1 MSTTE
6 PDYSAKVTR
15 QYDKNNK
22 DVKQNITDIEGNPIV
37 NDEKF
42 DEVLSEAFKL
52 YEGEIFTGP
61 PPIDIQY
68 MSKDA
73 FLDYTEANGS
83 YKKFKSSTSKMLD
96 NQYTKRVK
104 LSDNS
109 EENFLNAGLAL
120 VANRAMDCSRMF
132 SYPRTY
138 LINLNLAINPDTE
151 IEANPRPNIRDY
163 QRLIFVKTEWDDD
176 SNSHYNQIVII
187 DLAPYSTEVPNLKK
201 LAIPCNVYQ
210 FDLLSVHYY
219 YTYPTLL
226 GITNY
231 TSPQYKYVNPTGID
245 TKDFLKF
252 YFSKESDDNFVLE
265 LQKQMHFKMTDFLT
279 TYEKAYVK
287 SITDPLATKIQP
299 YIHPLQELHLATL
312 YIVDYYSRNR
322 ESPAYQFRKINETS
336 KTHNVLLYICNN
348 MEKIK
353 TVYNAAIHLG
363 FLVTQLPVDEQQH
376 LMFVM
381 NTRLDVEKF
390 KAIDGMINKTQQP
403 TLQKK

>member
-1 MSTTE
+1 MSATE

-15 QYDKNNK
+15 QYNKENK
-22 DVKQNITDIEGNPIV
+22 DVKQNITEINGTTIV

-52 YEGEIFTGP
+52 YEGEIFTG

-104 LSDNS
+104 LSDKS
-109 EENFLNAGLAL
+109 DQNFLNAGIAL

-138 LINLNLAINPDTE
+138 LINLNLAINPDIE
-151 IEANPRPNIRDY
+151 IEVNPRPNIRDY
-163 QRLIFVKTEWDDD
+163 QRLILVKTEWDTD
-176 SNSHYNQIVII
+176 SQSHYNQIVII
-187 DLAPYSTEVPNLKK
+187 DLAPYSIKGSDLKK
-201 LAIPCNVYQ
+201 IAIPCNVYQ
-210 FDLLSVHYY
+210 FDFLSLNYY
-219 YTYPTLL
+219 YTYPTTFL
-226 GITNY
+226 GVQNIANA
-231 TSPQYKYVNPTGID
+231 QYKYVDPSKIIT
-245 TKDFLKF
+245 TDFLKS
-252 YFSKESDDNFVLE
+252 YFSEESDNGFE
-265 LQKQMHFKMTDFLT
+265 LKIIKNQTFKLTDIL
-279 TYEKAYVK
+279 
-287 SITDPLATKIQP
+287 SNSSLAALPTSNQV

-322 ESPAYQFRKINETS
+322 ESPAYQFRAID

-348 MEKIK
+348 MQKIK
-353 TVYNAAIHLG
+353 TVYDAAIHLG
-363 FLVTQLPVDEQQH
+363 FLITQLPVDEQQN

-390 KAIDGMINKTQQP
+390 KAIDQMIIKQEEERKSKSDLFAVP
-403 TLQKK
+403 KIS